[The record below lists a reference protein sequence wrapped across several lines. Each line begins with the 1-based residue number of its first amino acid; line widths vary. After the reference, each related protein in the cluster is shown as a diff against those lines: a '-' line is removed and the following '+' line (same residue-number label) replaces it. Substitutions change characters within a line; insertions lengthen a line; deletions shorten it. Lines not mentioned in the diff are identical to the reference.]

1 MNGTCDAGPCRGNGN
16 GGHLYGHRRCRPTE
30 KRALIEHLKT
40 F

>member
-1 MNGTCDAGPCRGNGN
+1 MNGACAAGPCRGNGN
-16 GGHLYGHRRCRPTE
+16 GGHLYGTALPPDE